1 MRKDLYLK
9 FVVGQVENF
18 YRLILMHDVT
28 CADFSII
35 GSYHSSAKI
44 GTFIPAEDGAVAVF
58 EVIWI
63 NFYYV
68 VMIYETLCRNIFPL
82 NDYKS

>member
-1 MRKDLYLK
+1 M
-9 FVVGQVENF
+9 GQVENC
-18 YRLILMHDVT
+18 YRLLLMLDVT
-28 CADFSII
+28 RTLYDFSII

-44 GTFIPAEDGAVAVF
+44 STFIPAADGAMAVF
-58 EVIWI
+58 EVILI

>member
-18 YRLILMHDVT
+18 YNLILMHDVT
-28 CADFSII
+28 CTLYDFSII

-44 GTFIPAEDGAVAVF
+44 STFIPAADGAMAVF
-58 EVIWI
+58 EVILI

-68 VMIYETLCRNIFPL
+68 VMIYETLTA
-82 NDYKS
+82 